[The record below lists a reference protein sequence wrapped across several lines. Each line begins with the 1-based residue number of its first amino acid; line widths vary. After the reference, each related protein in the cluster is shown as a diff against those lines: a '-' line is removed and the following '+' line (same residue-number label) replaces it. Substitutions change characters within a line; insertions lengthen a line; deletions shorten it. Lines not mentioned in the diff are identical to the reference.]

1 MYLVIWISQ
10 AVTVEDR
17 NGTSLGEYSLSV
29 NATVGDMKKELC
41 AKLKKPKYNPE
52 RQWYTVDTAQG
63 TALKKDEMALKEFA
77 KEGKLKLILKDLG
90 FQISWSTVFMV
101 EYFGTR
107 RERLLF
113 FYFIFSTLTF
123 CHF

>member
-1 MYLVIWISQ
+1 M
-10 AVTVEDR
+10 VTVEDR
-17 NGTSLGEYSLSV
+17 NGRSLGEYSLSF

-41 AKLKKPKYNPE
+41 AKKPKYYPE

-77 KEGKLKLILKDLG
+77 KEGKLKLIFKDLG
-90 FQISWSTVFMV
+90 AQISWSTVFMV

-107 RERLLF
+107 AA
-113 FYFIFSTLTF
+113 
-123 CHF
+123 